1 MSGINWIPISTP
13 LKSKQEEDVKL
24 GILVNTDRHAEDL
37 KGITRAAL
45 SKGHE
50 VIIFMMD
57 AGVRLLED
65 PAVVRLSE
73 EAGVTMSFCDHSVN
87 KLGVSKEGTTDKV
100 ICGSQFNN
108 ATMNHEA
115 DRVIVL

>member
-1 MSGINWIPISTP
+1 M
-13 LKSKQEEDVKL
+13 KL
-24 GILVNTDRHAEDL
+24 GILVNTDKHTEDIIGL
-37 KGITRAAL
+37 TNAAI

-57 AGVRLLED
+57 AGVKLLSNSF
-65 PAVVRLSE
+65 VIGLCNKS
-73 EAGVTMSFCDHSVN
+73 GVHMSFCDHSTE
-87 KLGVSKEGTTDKV
+87 KLGVSKEGLPSQIV
-100 ICGSQFNN
+100 CGSQYDN

>member
-1 MSGINWIPISTP
+1 M
-13 LKSKQEEDVKL
+13 KL
-24 GILVNTDRHAEDL
+24 GILVNTDRHTEDL
-37 KGITRAAL
+37 KGITRATL

-65 PAVVRLSE
+65 PTVVGLSE
-73 EAGVTMSFCDHSVN
+73 EAGVTMSFCDHSVK
-87 KLGVSKEGTTDKV
+87 KLGVSKEGIPDKIV
-100 ICGSQFNN
+100 CGSQFNN
-108 ATMNHEA
+108 AAMNHEA